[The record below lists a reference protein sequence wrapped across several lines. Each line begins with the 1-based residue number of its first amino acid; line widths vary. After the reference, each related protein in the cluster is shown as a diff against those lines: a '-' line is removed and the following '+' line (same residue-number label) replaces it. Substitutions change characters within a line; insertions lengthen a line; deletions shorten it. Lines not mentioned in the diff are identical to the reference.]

1 MATDSAETVDI
12 GRTISP
18 STAVRGLLRLV
29 QEKITPLELRDAIE
43 IELSS
48 DHDKAEKN
56 REKIAFKMTRVQT
69 EKAQKLAREWK
80 PTAPKP

>member
-43 IELSS
+43 LSS

-56 REKIAFKMTRVQT
+56 REKIASKMTRVQI